1 MGAGVEAEAGP
12 RRRLTR
18 DRVVRAALE
27 VADADGI
34 GALTMRRL
42 GQDLGVEAMSL
53 YNHVAN
59 KEDLLDAMVDAV
71 FDEIR
76 LPVPGQDWR
85 TAMTERA
92 RSARSVLHAHPWATV
107 LMDSR
112 LAPGPATLRHH
123 DAVIGT
129 LRTSGFP
136 VDLAAHAISVID
148 SYLYG
153 FALQEDALPFEGPDG
168 VAEVAEAMLA
178 ALPEDQYPHL
188 AALTRDH
195 VLQPGYDYADEFD
208 YGLQLILDG
217 LALALG
223 VPVSG
228 R

>member
-59 KEDLLDAMVDAV
+59 KEDLLDAMVDAG

-148 SYLYG
+148 SFLYG